1 MTLLYG
7 KPELSSKRRETQT
20 FPSLALPQR
29 MAQQSK
35 PPPLRLESTAWPTTK
50 LSSKA
55 HDPPNHDST
64 PRPPPFPRS
73 SCCTRLPE
81 YMTRSRPPGTGED
94 EEGDPGQA
102 GGAVGDASTGSAGG
116 GPPGVGEV
124 QPLSRA
130 KRLHQQ
136 SIMSFWLILKKKN
149 DLQAKAAR
157 VQELRAMLEKIR

>member
-1 MTLLYG
+1 MHCTADDQV
-7 KPELSSKRRETQT
+7 K
-20 FPSLALPQR
+20 
-29 MAQQSK
+29 QQ
-35 PPPLRLESTAWPTTK
+35 
-50 LSSKA
+50 A
-55 HDPPNHDST
+55 HDPFPNHHSA
-64 PRPPPFPRS
+64 PRRPPFSRF

-81 YMTRSRPPGTGED
+81 YMTRSRPPGAGED
-94 EEGDPGQA
+94 DEGESGQG
-102 GGAVGDASTGSAGG
+102 GGAAGDASTGSAGG
-116 GPPGVGEV
+116 GPPGTGEV